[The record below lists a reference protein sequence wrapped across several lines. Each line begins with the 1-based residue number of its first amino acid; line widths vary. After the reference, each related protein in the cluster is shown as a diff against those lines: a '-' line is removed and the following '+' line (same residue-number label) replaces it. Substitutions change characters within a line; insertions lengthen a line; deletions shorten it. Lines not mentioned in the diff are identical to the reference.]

1 MKVYAFDVD
10 ETLDISGGPIPLSR
24 VAELRDAGHIVG
36 ICGNFAVVT
45 LQVPTW
51 ASLFSF
57 IGPMAMTKADFLR
70 QISTYV
76 PADSYVMVGNDPLVF
91 GASDD
96 ANAAREAG
104 WEFVREAD
112 FIRRRT
118 DSGRWVDPRPV

>member
-10 ETLDISGGPIPLSR
+10 ETLDISGCPIPLSR

-51 ASLFSF
+51 SSLFSF
-57 IGPMAMTKADFLR
+57 IGPMAITKADFLR

-112 FIRRRT
+112 F
-118 DSGRWVDPRPV
+118 

>member
-76 PADSYVMVGNDPLVF
+76 PADSGADSPGAPLEIDLLHRSARAR
-91 GASDD
+91 GPL
-96 ANAAREAG
+96 AADLA
-104 WEFVREAD
+104 
-112 FIRRRT
+112 
-118 DSGRWVDPRPV
+118 

>member
-57 IGPMAMTKADFLR
+57 IGPMAMTK
-70 QISTYV
+70 
-76 PADSYVMVGNDPLVF
+76 NVF
-91 GASDD
+91 EKGSCGGWGAPW
-96 ANAAREAG
+96 AAA
-104 WEFVREAD
+104 W
-112 FIRRRT
+112 
-118 DSGRWVDPRPV
+118 SGC

>member
-1 MKVYAFDVD
+1 
-10 ETLDISGGPIPLSR
+10 
-24 VAELRDAGHIVG
+24 
-36 ICGNFAVVT
+36 
-45 LQVPTW
+45 
-51 ASLFSF
+51 
-57 IGPMAMTKADFLR
+57 MAMTKADFLR

-112 FIRRRT
+112 F
-118 DSGRWVDPRPV
+118 